1 MDLGVF
7 RQGNHSPSFAAL
19 NRSMDDGANVADFCI
34 PCNPYFPTPDM
45 FGQLSAQLESI
56 LKYYPSDANTIA
68 GQLASVLGLPPQTI
82 VMANGSTELITWIDH
97 LMIKESIAIPVP
109 TFGRWTD
116 QPLETGKRVDMF
128 RLHEETGFHLDVDQY
143 VHFIRSRGTRVA
155 VICNPNNPDGG
166 FLPHREVIRLMDSLA
181 DLDLV
186 IIDESFIDFVD
197 DESVASVAQEAMLRS
212 NVLVLKSLGK
222 NFGLHGIRFGYVIG
236 NPALVHDL
244 RRFLPKWNLNSLAE
258 AVVFMLRDHMDSYRI
273 SLQLLARDRYEMTAE
288 LHQVPGM
295 IVYPSQA
302 NFVLVKLPPGADGG
316 LLRDYLLAQHGVLV
330 RECGNK
336 LGITSQ
342 FVRLVVRPRA
352 DVQRLLTGL
361 YGYLGIRMDNPLEA
375 ALPGGYPP
383 IEAGLPSGYPQVSSG
398 YPAVTSGY
406 PEVTSGYPAASSSYP
421 AASSEYVRRDEFTQP
436 VPIEGAWVA
445 EALRSQRTPAEL
457 LAERPR

>member
-1 MDLGVF
+1 MDLGLF
-7 RQGNHSPSFAAL
+7 RQGNHSPSFATIQR
-19 NRSMDDGANVADFCI
+19 NMEGGSNVADFCI

-45 FGQLSAQLESI
+45 FGQLSSQLESI
-56 LKYYPSDANTIA
+56 LKYYPSDATTIA

-97 LMIKESIAIPVP
+97 LMVKESIAIPVP

-128 RLHEETGFHLDVDQY
+128 RLREETGFALDVDQY
-143 VHFIRSRGTRVA
+143 VHFIRSKGSRVA

-186 IIDESFIDFVD
+186 IVDESFIDFVD
-197 DESVASVAQEAMLRS
+197 DESVSSVGPEAMLRS

-258 AVVFMLRDHMDSYRI
+258 TVVFMLRDHLDSYRI
-273 SLQLLARDRYEMTAE
+273 SLQLLARDRYEMAAE

-302 NFVLVKLPPGADGG
+302 NFILVKLPLGA
-316 LLRDYLLAQHGVLV
+316 
-330 RECGNK
+330 
-336 LGITSQ
+336 T
-342 FVRLVVRPRA
+342 
-352 DVQRLLTGL
+352 
-361 YGYLGIRMDNPLEA
+361 
-375 ALPGGYPP
+375 
-383 IEAGLPSGYPQVSSG
+383 AGCC
-398 YPAVTSGY
+398 AT
-406 PEVTSGYPAASSSYP
+406 T
-421 AASSEYVRRDEFTQP
+421 
-436 VPIEGAWVA
+436 
-445 EALRSQRTPAEL
+445 
-457 LAERPR
+457 

>member
-1 MDLGVF
+1 
-7 RQGNHSPSFAAL
+7 
-19 NRSMDDGANVADFCI
+19 
-34 PCNPYFPTPDM
+34 M
-45 FGQLSAQLESI
+45 FGQLSSALESI

-82 VMANGSTELITWIDH
+82 VMSNGSTELITWIDH
-97 LMIKESIAIPVP
+97 LMITESVAIPVP

-128 RLHEETGFHLDVDQY
+128 RLHAENGFALNVDQY
-143 VHFIRSRGTRVA
+143 IDFIRTRNSKVA

-166 FLPHREVIRLMDSLA
+166 YLPHREVLRLMDSLA

-186 IIDESFIDFVD
+186 IVDESFIDFVD
-197 DESVASVAQEAMLRS
+197 CENITSVAQEAMLRS

-273 SLQLLARDRYEMTAE
+273 SLQLLARDRYEMAGE
-288 LHQVPGM
+288 LGQIPGM
-295 IVYPSQA
+295 VVYPSQA
-302 NFVLVKLPPGADGG
+302 NFVLVKLPHGVDGG
-316 LLRDYLLAQHGVLV
+316 LLRDYLLSQHGVLV

-352 DVQRLLTGL
+352 DVQRLMAGL
-361 YGYLGIRMDNPLEA
+361 RGYLGVPVTVPSEVSALGSYPDSASSLFGSYPDPANALTSGTYSSPLDS
-375 ALPGGYPP
+375 P
-383 IEAGLPSGYPQVSSG
+383 LPSVSETYSPSLTGSWSTTTPFTTPYP
-398 YPAVTSGY
+398 
-406 PEVTSGYPAASSSYP
+406 
-421 AASSEYVRRDEFTQP
+421 
-436 VPIEGAWVA
+436 
-445 EALRSQRTPAEL
+445 
-457 LAERPR
+457 